1 MLNKKRILI
10 ILFIIIILGLLITGV
25 YFFINNDRNIP
36 FIEYVPEEEISDEQ
50 LRQTKL
56 TLYFKNGENI
66 VPEIR
71 KIDVKQLLDPYMTVI
86 NMLIEGPKNNNFE
99 KIIPEGTK
107 INNIKKEKDM
117 LIVDFSNEL
126 IDNIKQESD
135 KKLIIKSIVNSL
147 TEFVEINKIK
157 ILINGD
163 ENTFNNI
170 YEKENIN

>member
-147 TEFVEINKIK
+147 TEYVEINKIK